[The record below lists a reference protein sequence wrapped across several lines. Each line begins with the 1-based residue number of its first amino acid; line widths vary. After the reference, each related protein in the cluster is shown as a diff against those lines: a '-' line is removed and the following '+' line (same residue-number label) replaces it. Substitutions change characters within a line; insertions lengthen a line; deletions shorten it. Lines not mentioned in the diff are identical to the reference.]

1 MVIRITDV
9 SGDGQDVETQR
20 DRDRR
25 PPSAGAEWRAL
36 EEAEPGS

>member
-1 MVIRITDV
+1 MSLEMARMWRH
-9 SGDGQDVETQR
+9 R